1 MNIVSETSYAKLLSH
16 VGLRYWKDYKKLRA
30 ASVISDRDLFS
41 QILDTT
47 STCCHRFK
55 CESLQI
61 YFIRCIFI
69 NVF

>member
-1 MNIVSETSYAKLLSH
+1 MDESFELNIFCKMNIVSETSYAKLLGH
-16 VGLRYWKDYKKLRA
+16 VGLRRDYKKLRA

-55 CESLQI
+55 CESL
-61 YFIRCIFI
+61 
-69 NVF
+69 

>member
-1 MNIVSETSYAKLLSH
+1 MDESFELNIFCKMNIVSEISYAKLLSH
-16 VGLRYWKDYKKLRA
+16 VGLRRDYKKLRA

-55 CESLQI
+55 CESL
-61 YFIRCIFI
+61 
-69 NVF
+69 